1 MNWEAAAAI
10 GVLVVVLGTILL
22 VPGLY
27 WARRE
32 ARKHRNCGFEL
43 DVGWPGVVVAAYVV
57 GVGVGI
63 PVAANFFPTSLVGST
78 FRGEWGGLLWWLVLL
93 VPPYLLGKLLDHLR
107 RRPTRG
113 GSGAASSAE

>member
-22 VPGLY
+22 VPCLY

-32 ARKHRNCGFEL
+32 ARKHRSSGFEL
-43 DVGWPGVVVAAYVV
+43 DVGWPGFVVAAYVV

-63 PVAANFFPTSLVGST
+63 PAAANFFPTSGVGVT
-78 FRGEWGGLLWWLVLL
+78 FRGEWGGLLWWGVLL
-93 VPPYLLGKLLDHLR
+93 VPPYLIGKLLDRFR
-107 RRPTRG
+107 RRLTG
-113 GSGAASSAE
+113 GEPGAASGAE